1 MNKKFNNKINSWK
14 NRLEKIFNKFKIMN
28 KKLNLYNRN
37 RKNKIKQYQ
46 NYNKNYL
53 YKKKLLKNSPVEQTI
68 LLIY

>member
-14 NRLEKIFNKFKIMN
+14 NRLKKIFNKFKIM
-28 KKLNLYNRN
+28 KVKLNLYNRN

-46 NYNKNYL
+46 IYNKNYL
-53 YKKKLLKNSPVEQTI
+53 YKKKLLKNSPLEQTI

>member
-1 MNKKFNNKINSWK
+1 MNKKCTIKINSWK
-14 NRLEKIFNKFKIMN
+14 NRFKKIFNKFKIMN